1 MILNEK
7 SNSKT
12 TTSASLTKK
21 ITLNTFSIILFM
33 KCLALYNISAKANS
47 YYNEKKTKQ
56 KNPQTNK
63 KKVKNSAIEHSEVHQ
78 DDVQW

>member
-1 MILNEK
+1 
-7 SNSKT
+7 
-12 TTSASLTKK
+12 
-21 ITLNTFSIILFM
+21 M

-47 YYNEKKTKQ
+47 YYNENKNKK

>member
-1 MILNEK
+1 
-7 SNSKT
+7 
-12 TTSASLTKK
+12 
-21 ITLNTFSIILFM
+21 M

-47 YYNEKKTKQ
+47 YYNEKKNPKQ
-56 KNPQTNK
+56 TK